1 MKKIKNDSLKL
12 PLHTNIRRVIIIA
25 SLILVLGFGS
35 FLTWALVA
43 PLDEGVVAPGVV
55 TVISNRKTIQHMHGG
70 IVKEILVSE
79 GDKVKANQVLVRL
92 DDAEPRANLT
102 AVRSEYLVALAVEA
116 RLLAERIGAGRIAF
130 PAELFLHKDNPDI
143 SEFMRRQ
150 IELFQARRRALENE
164 KNILKESIE
173 GLQEYIVG
181 LEELQKY
188 QLKQVDLLTREVEQL
203 RELADEGYYPRN
215 KIIEMESTIAD
226 LTGKRSEELGNIA
239 RARKSVS
246 EYKMRVLLTEQEF
259 LREVEAELSDIKK
272 KLSALKDQ
280 YAAVQ
285 DVVERT
291 EIRSPVDGI
300 VLGLNIHTIGGV
312 ITVGQRIMDIVPID
326 SELIVEAKVNP
337 QDVDKVHNG
346 LEADLRFTS
355 FSLKK
360 THVVEGNV
368 ILVSADR
375 MVDEQTGI
383 PYYLCKVRPRTK
395 DLDALIAKA
404 GEIQPGMPVQVIIKT
419 GERTFMNYL
428 IRPLIDRLAA
438 SLKEE

>member
-1 MKKIKNDSLKL
+1 MKEDKNDSLGL

-35 FLTWALVA
+35 FLAWAFVA

-55 TVISNRKTIQHMHGG
+55 AVISNRKTIQHMHGG
-70 IVKEILVSE
+70 LVKEILISE

-92 DDAEPRANLT
+92 DDVEPRAGLA
-102 AVRSEYLVALAVEA
+102 AVRSEYLAALVVEA
-116 RLLAERIGAGRIAF
+116 RLLAERTGAGRIAF
-130 PAELFLHKDNPDI
+130 PGKLLLHQDDPDVSEL
-143 SEFMRRQ
+143 MRRH
-150 IELFQARRRALENE
+150 IELFQVRRRALENE
-164 KNILKESIE
+164 KDILKENIE

-188 QLKQVDLLTREVEQL
+188 QLKQTDLLTKEVEQL
-203 RELADEGYYPRN
+203 RELAAEGYYPKN
-215 KIIEMESTIAD
+215 KIMEMDGAIAE
-226 LTGKRSEELGNIA
+226 LTGKRSEGLGNIA

-259 LREVEAELSDIKK
+259 LREVEAQLSDIKK
-272 KLSALKDQ
+272 KLPALKDQ

-291 EIRSPVDGI
+291 EIRSPVDGT

-312 ITVGQRIMDIVPID
+312 ITVGQRIMDIVPLN

-337 QDVDKVHNG
+337 QDIDKVHNG
-346 LEADLRFTS
+346 LKADLRFTS

-360 THVVEGNV
+360 THVVEGDV
-368 ILVSADR
+368 ILVSPDR
-375 MVDEQTGI
+375 MVDEHTGI
-383 PYYLCKVRPRTK
+383 PYYFCKVRPK
-395 DLDALIAKA
+395 EKGLKALAAKA
-404 GEIQPGMPVQVIIKT
+404 GKLQPGMPVQVIIRT

-428 IRPLIDRLAA
+428 VRPMLDRLAA
-438 SLKEE
+438 SFKEE